1 MAIKFVAPSNADAV
15 SDPKTIRHYFM
26 LVFTGYLGLILIS
39 PKSGLGLLPL
49 RFLLKNQLHVTAKD
63 MALFLAVGTFALYL
77 KPLAGIFTDSI
88 LLFGTRHRHYFLF
101 SAAGIA
107 ILWLVLGLV
116 PKTYPALLCA
126 TIALT
131 LCWTVAQTTLG
142 GLAVE
147 IGKEHGIPGRLASL
161 REGAAALT
169 ILVRGPVGGFLATQ
183 AFILCAF
190 VNGALTALLAL
201 LFFFWLQEAPGD
213 QNYEGAW
220 NSVREQFGLLFQSR
234 TMWVATG
241 LYCLVC
247 FNPAS
252 HTPLFYYQSE
262 KLKFTPEFI
271 GKLGVI
277 NGALDLTGAILYAF
291 ACKRLRLQTL
301 LTIGICINTLSA
313 LLYLAYRSHNSA
325 MVLEGAEGLGFG
337 LATLPLLDLLARAT
351 PKYCEAFGYA
361 LMFSLGYASVAL
373 SDVVGSWVFDHYHH
387 NFSLL
392 IWLNAGT
399 TALVFLA
406 VPFLPRAVIRWRD
419 GESMPD

>member
-1 MAIKFVAPSNADAV
+1 MPIELVETNAVNPAR
-15 SDPKTIRHYFM
+15 DPKTIRRYFM
-26 LVFTGYLGLILIS
+26 LVFTGYLGLILSS
-39 PKSGLGLLPL
+39 PKSGLRLLPL
-49 RFLLKNQLHVTAKD
+49 RFLLKNQLHVNAKD
-63 MALFLAVGTFALYL
+63 MALFLAAGTFALYL
-77 KPLAGIFTDSI
+77 KPLAGIFTDSV

-101 SAAGIA
+101 STVGVA

-116 PKTYPALLCA
+116 PKTYPALLCT

-131 LCWTVAQTTLG
+131 VCWTVAQTTLG

-147 IGKEHGIPGRLASL
+147 IGREHGIPGRLASL

-169 ILVRGPVGGFLATQ
+169 ILARGPIGGFLATQ

-190 VNGALTALLAL
+190 VNGSLTALLAL
-201 LFFFWLQEAPGD
+201 IFFFWFREAPCD
-213 QNYEGAW
+213 KNYKGAW
-220 NSVREQFGLLFQSR
+220 NSVRKQFGLLFQSR
-234 TMWVATG
+234 AMWVSTG

-252 HTPLFYYQSE
+252 HTPLFYYQTE

-271 GKLGVI
+271 GALGVV
-277 NGALDLTGAILYAF
+277 NGALDLAGAFFYAF
-291 ACKRLRLQTL
+291 ACKRLRLQPL
-301 LTIGICINTLSA
+301 LVIGLCINTISA
-313 LLYLAYRSHNSA
+313 LLYLAYRSRNSA
-325 MVLEGAEGLGFG
+325 IVLEGAEGLGYG

-351 PKYCEAFGYA
+351 PKHCEAFGYA

-373 SDVVGSWVFDHYHH
+373 SDVVGSWLFDRYHH
-387 NFSLL
+387 NFTLL

-406 VPFLPRAVIRWRD
+406 VPFLPRSLTIWRD
-419 GESMPD
+419 GESMPA